1 MAKKYVP
8 VFFDWTETTMDLDQ
22 AQKGNLIDA
31 IVDYASER
39 RSYDQIVAALT
50 GVERVAFRF
59 MKGQVDRNDEI
70 SAARSRAGS
79 NKPEQKATN
88 ANKPEQTPTNAS
100 KTEPIK
106 RFVPPTLEEVTAYCR
121 ERKNNV
127 DPQNFIDFYTSK
139 GWKVGNQPMKDW
151 KACVRTWEQRD
162 KGVNGNGRICGA
174 GSNDNGKSSASSKY
188 SFLKPEGNV

>member
-8 VFFDWTETTMDLDQ
+8 VFFDWTETTTDLDQ

-39 RSYDQIVAALT
+39 RSYDQIVTELT
-50 GVERVAFRF
+50 GIERVAFRF

-70 SAARSRAGS
+70 SAARSKAGS
-79 NKPEQKATN
+79 NKPDQKPTN
-88 ANKPEQTPTNAS
+88 ANKPEQTQA
-100 KTEPIK
+100 KAEPVK
-106 RFVPPTLEEVTAYCR
+106 RFTPPTLEEVTAYCR
-121 ERKNNV
+121 ERKNHV

-139 GWKVGNQPMKDW
+139 GWRVGNQAMKDW

-162 KGVNGNGRICGA
+162 KGVNGNGRICGT
-174 GSNDNGKSSASSKY
+174 GSKDNGTGSASSKY
-188 SFLKPEGNV
+188 SFLKPESNV